1 MLEILEKGLLR
12 VEPGLLLWTII
23 TFIVLLTILWKA
35 AWKPVVEALDARAE
49 KVRGDIE
56 NADRSRQEAEKLL
69 AQHKAMMDNAKNE
82 AAKIVSDSRAEAEK
96 LKNEIIEKAGSDAK
110 DLSERAKKEIDLAK
124 DRALADIK
132 AEVVNLSTEIAA
144 KIINKNLNPDD
155 QKALVEETLNKVR
168 TVQ

>member
-23 TFIVLLTILWKA
+23 TFVVLLVILWKA

-49 KVRGDIE
+49 KVRSDIE
-56 NADRSRQEAEKLL
+56 NDDISRQEAEKLL
-69 AQHKAMMDNAKNE
+69 AQHKSMMDNAKNE
-82 AAKIVSDSRAEAEK
+82 AARIMSDSREAAEK
-96 LKNEIIEKAGSDAK
+96 MKNEIIEKATADAR
-110 DLSERAKKEIDLAK
+110 DLSDRTKKEIELAK